1 MFGNKDEKRNR
12 LQQMAALVQKAGGI
26 SQADLARKLG
36 VARGTVNKDLA
47 IVQDET
53 GALFWEDEDGRL
65 YPFDD
70 ED

>member
-12 LQQMAALVQKAGGI
+12 LQQMATLVQKAGGI
-26 SQADLARKLG
+26 TQAELARRLG
-36 VARGTVNKDLA
+36 VTRGTVNKDLS

-65 YPFDD
+65 YPF
-70 ED
+70 EE